1 MKIIRYVLFYLY
13 FVRVLS
19 NLYAQPDKTDS
30 LLNQLNHSKN
40 NRDKL
45 GIYKELARVTYA
57 NEPVALSK
65 TLQYA
70 TAMYELA
77 RKEGDS
83 TSMVWAGRVMGQ
95 VYNWQGRPKDA
106 LKILN
111 TSLVIA
117 RRNKLEDEEKR
128 ILNNLGIVYT
138 LTAEYHKALEVY
150 FNTLVLREKD
160 NDLFEIAAT
169 LNNIGLTY
177 FKLRNYPKA
186 LEFYKA
192 ALNKLN
198 ESGTKDFLD
207 QQYVNI
213 GLCYNQLKEYDN
225 AIEAFNKALSF
236 CKPDCNDRIKMN
248 VYYGQGVTN
257 FGLGKYDES
266 AKQFSEALDIAS
278 KSGNFRYE
286 AEINVYFAK
295 IKIAQQNYEDAIPY
309 LKRTETIA
317 QEQGYNELLIDAYRQ
332 YSILYANSEDH
343 RMASYYQQKYIH
355 LKDSIYS
362 EELIDRIA
370 QIQTDFAERE
380 NLATIRAKEET
391 IRRQRM
397 LNLSV
402 GIIAVLAAAL
412 LFILF
417 RSNRVVKK
425 VNQALSKAKQELE
438 DLNRDLDK
446 KVKEKTASLE
456 KVNREMEHF
465 IYKTSHDIRG
475 PLATLK
481 GVTSVA
487 LMDVKDPKSIE
498 YLQRLDITATKL
510 NRVLSRL
517 LIINQVNQ
525 ATLSIEPLNINE
537 MVDDIIAQES
547 RSGLP
552 PRMKIIK
559 EVPHDLIFHSDR
571 QLLGIILSNLID
583 NAIKYYSDSE
593 RLDPFVR
600 ITAEL
605 KNDQLHIHVLD
616 NGLGVIETDRDKIFQ
631 LFYRG
636 NERSETGGVGLYL
649 CRLATERLQGKIGVS
664 ATPQEHLTDFY
675 VILPVMQEAASE
687 VMA

>member
-1 MKIIRYVLFYLY
+1 M
-13 FVRVLS
+13 
-19 NLYAQPDKTDS
+19 
-30 LLNQLNHSKN
+30 
-40 NRDKL
+40 
-45 GIYKELARVTYA
+45 
-57 NEPVALSK
+57 
-65 TLQYA
+65 
-70 TAMYELA
+70 
-77 RKEGDS
+77 
-83 TSMVWAGRVMGQ
+83 
-95 VYNWQGRPKDA
+95 
-106 LKILN
+106 
-111 TSLVIA
+111 
-117 RRNKLEDEEKR
+117 
-128 ILNNLGIVYT
+128 NNLGIVYT

-446 KVKEKTASLE
+446 
-456 KVNREMEHF
+456 R
-465 IYKTSHDIRG
+465 
-475 PLATLK
+475 
-481 GVTSVA
+481 
-487 LMDVKDPKSIE
+487 
-498 YLQRLDITATKL
+498 
-510 NRVLSRL
+510 
-517 LIINQVNQ
+517 
-525 ATLSIEPLNINE
+525 
-537 MVDDIIAQES
+537 
-547 RSGLP
+547 
-552 PRMKIIK
+552 
-559 EVPHDLIFHSDR
+559 
-571 QLLGIILSNLID
+571 
-583 NAIKYYSDSE
+583 
-593 RLDPFVR
+593 
-600 ITAEL
+600 
-605 KNDQLHIHVLD
+605 
-616 NGLGVIETDRDKIFQ
+616 
-631 LFYRG
+631 
-636 NERSETGGVGLYL
+636 
-649 CRLATERLQGKIGVS
+649 
-664 ATPQEHLTDFY
+664 
-675 VILPVMQEAASE
+675 
-687 VMA
+687 

>member
-19 NLYAQPDKTDS
+19 NLYAQPHKTDS
-30 LLNQLNHSKN
+30 LLNQLNHSGN
-40 NRDKL
+40 NRDRI
-45 GIYKELARVTYA
+45 GIYKELVRVNYA
-57 NEPVALSK
+57 NEPAALSK

-177 FKLRNYPKA
+177 FKLRNYTKA
-186 LEFYKA
+186 LEFYQA
-192 ALNKLN
+192 ALSKLREGGIKN
-198 ESGTKDFLD
+198 FLD
-207 QQYVNI
+207 QQYANI
-213 GLCYNQLKEYDN
+213 GLCYNQMKEYDK
-225 AIEAFNKALSF
+225 AMEAFNMALKACEPECS
-236 CKPDCNDRIKMN
+236 DRLK
-248 VYYGQGVTN
+248 VTALFGQGVTSY
-257 FGLGKYDES
+257 GLEK
-266 AKQFSEALDIAS
+266 FNEAEIKFFDALKIAIQT
-278 KSGNFRYE
+278 GDTRYE
-286 AEINVYFAK
+286 AESNVYLAK
-295 IKIAQQNYEDAIPY
+295 VKIAQQNYEDAIPY

-525 ATLSIEPLNINE
+525 AILSIEPLNINE

-593 RLDPFVR
+593 QLDPFVR

>member
-19 NLYAQPDKTDS
+19 NLYAQPHKTDS
-30 LLNQLNHSKN
+30 LLNQLNHSGN
-40 NRDKL
+40 NRDRI
-45 GIYKELARVTYA
+45 GIYKELVRVNYA
-57 NEPVALSK
+57 NEPAALSK

-177 FKLRNYPKA
+177 FKLRNYTKA
-186 LEFYKA
+186 LEFYQA
-192 ALNKLN
+192 ALSKLREGGIKN
-198 ESGTKDFLD
+198 FLD
-207 QQYVNI
+207 QQYANI
-213 GLCYNQLKEYDN
+213 GLCYNQMKEYDK
-225 AIEAFNKALSF
+225 AMEAFNMALKACEPECS
-236 CKPDCNDRIKMN
+236 DRLK
-248 VYYGQGVTN
+248 VTALFGQGVTSY
-257 FGLGKYDES
+257 GLEK
-266 AKQFSEALDIAS
+266 FNEAEIKFFDALKIAIQT
-278 KSGNFRYE
+278 GDTRYE
-286 AEINVYFAK
+286 AESNVYLAK
-295 IKIAQQNYEDAIPY
+295 VKIAQQNYEDAIPY

-525 ATLSIEPLNINE
+525 AILSIEPLNINE

-636 NERSETGGVGLYL
+636 NERSKTGGVGLYL

-675 VILPVMQEAASE
+675 VILPVMQEVASE

>member
-1 MKIIRYVLFYLY
+1 MKIIRNFFFSLY
-13 FVRVLS
+13 FIAKLS

-30 LLNQLNHSKN
+30 LLIQLNRARSNKEKIN
-40 NRDKL
+40 
-45 GIYKELARVTYA
+45 IYKELARITYT
-57 NEPVALSK
+57 NDPSALSK
-65 TLQYA
+65 TLEYS
-70 TAMYELA
+70 TAILELA

-83 TSMVWAGRVMGQ
+83 ASMVWAGRALGQ
-95 VYNWQGRPKDA
+95 VYNWLGKPKEA
-106 LKILN
+106 LNILKA
-111 TSLVIA
+111 SLEIA
-117 RRNKLEDEEKR
+117 KRNNLEDEQKR
-128 ILNNLGIVYT
+128 ILNNLGIAYT
-138 LTAEYHKALEVY
+138 LTAEYHRALEVY

-160 NDLFEIAAT
+160 NDLNEIAAT

-186 LEFYKA
+186 LEYYQA
-192 ALNKLN
+192 ALSKLQEGGVKN
-198 ESGTKDFLD
+198 FLD
-207 QQYVNI
+207 QQYANI
-213 GLCYNQLKEYDN
+213 GLCYNQMKEYDK
-225 AIEAFNKALSF
+225 AMEAFNKAIKVCGSE
-236 CKPDCNDRIKMN
+236 CSDRLK
-248 VYYGQGVTN
+248 VTATFGQGVTN
-257 FGLGKYDES
+257 FGLEKYN
-266 AKQFSEALDIAS
+266 EAENKFLQALEMAIQT
-278 KSGNFRYE
+278 KNLRYE
-286 AEINVYFAK
+286 AESNVYLAK
-295 IKIAQQNYEDAIPY
+295 VKIAQQHYEDAIPF
-309 LKRTETIA
+309 LQRTEAIA

-332 YSILYANSEDH
+332 YSILYASSENH
-343 RMASYYQQKYIH
+343 KMASYYQQKYIN
-355 LKDSIYS
+355 LKDSVYS

-370 QIQTDFAERE
+370 KIQTDFAERE

-397 LNLSV
+397 LNLSI
-402 GIIAVLAAAL
+402 GIIAVLAATL

-487 LMDVKDPKSIE
+487 MMDVKDPKAIE
-498 YLQRLDITATKL
+498 YFQRLDLTATKL

-525 ATLSIEPLNINE
+525 AIIAIEPLHINQ
-537 MVDDIIAQES
+537 MVDEIIAQET

-559 EVPHDLIFHSDR
+559 EIPHDMVFHSDR

-600 ITAEL
+600 ITAEM
-605 KNDQLHIHVLD
+605 KNDELHIHVLD
-616 NGLGVIETDRDKIFQ
+616 NGLGVTETDRDKIFQ

-649 CRLATERLQGKIGVS
+649 CRLATERLQGRIGVT
-664 ATPQEHLTDFY
+664 ATPQDHLTDFY
-675 VILPVMQEAASE
+675 VILPVMQEAVSE
-687 VMA
+687 VIN

>member
-1 MKIIRYVLFYLY
+1 MKIIPPTLFSL
-13 FVRVLS
+13 FFLVALS
-19 NLYAQPDKTDS
+19 NTHAQTDRSDS
-30 LLNQLNHSKN
+30 LLMELKHA
-40 NRDKL
+40 RDNKEKII
-45 GIYKELARVTYA
+45 IYRELVRNTYSD
-57 NEPVALSK
+57 NPVALTKS
-65 TLQYA
+65 LEYA
-70 TAMYELA
+70 TAMLELA
-77 RKEGDS
+77 RMEGDS
-83 TSMVWAGRVMGQ
+83 VAMVWAGRAMGQ
-95 VYNWQGRPKDA
+95 IYNWLEKPQEA
-106 LKILN
+106 LDILN
-111 TSLVIA
+111 TSLAIA
-117 RRNKLEDEEKR
+117 RRNNMEDEEKR

-138 LTAEYHKALEVY
+138 LKADYHKALEVY
-150 FNTLVLREKD
+150 FKTLVLREKD
-160 NDLFEIAAT
+160 KDVFEIAAA

-177 FKLRNYPKA
+177 FKMRNYPKA
-186 LEFYKA
+186 LEFYQA
-192 ALNKLN
+192 ALAKLH
-198 ESGTKDFLD
+198 EGGTKNFVD

-213 GLCYNQLKEYDN
+213 GLCYNQLKEYDK
-225 AIEAFNKALSF
+225 AKEAFNMALKACEPQCS
-236 CKPDCNDRIKMN
+236 DRVK
-248 VYYGQGVTN
+248 VSALYGQGVTS
-257 FGLGKYDES
+257 FGLKNYDDAE
-266 AKQFSEALDIAS
+266 KKLMEALEFANRI
-278 KSGNFRYE
+278 GNSRYE
-286 AEINVYFAK
+286 AESNIYLAK
-295 IKIAQQNYEDAIPY
+295 TKIARQLYQEAIPY
-309 LKRTETIA
+309 LEQAENIA
-317 QEQGYNELLIDAYRQ
+317 QARGFNEVLIDVYRQ
-332 YSILYANSEDH
+332 YSVLYVQSENH
-343 RMASYYQQKYIH
+343 QLASLYQQKYIQ

-525 ATLSIEPLNINE
+525 AILSIEPLNINE